1 VIAQEW
7 RRFLS
12 AMRFLTRLPVPTGD
26 WDAERPARA
35 ARYFSAVGLLVGLI
49 SAGALVAAR
58 QVWPEGVLPALL
70 AVGVGII
77 VTGAFHEDG
86 LADTADGLG
95 GGATPEA
102 RLAIMKDSREGSY
115 GALALGFVLALKVL
129 ALGMLQPAWTAAA
142 VLVCAHAAARAAAVV
157 VMAATPYAGSV
168 AISKFKP
175 EGRDVGVAD
184 CVIALAIG
192 LAPLALLS
200 PLAAAACVTAGALG
214 ALWVAFAAR
223 RLIGGHTGDVLG
235 AVEQVFEAGF
245 LLAAAAL
252 L

>member
-1 VIAQEW
+1 MSGGLRLWPPGLEGAVQ
-7 RRFLS
+7 
-12 AMRFLTRLPVPTGD
+12 FLTRIPIDAPHAVPHRRVVPWFPFVGALIGAAVGGVAVGMKQLVPTSV
-26 WDAERPARA
+26 A
-35 ARYFSAVGLLVGLI
+35 ATLAVVAGLLI
-49 SAGALVAAR
+49 
-58 QVWPEGVLPALL
+58 
-70 AVGVGII
+70 
-77 VTGAFHEDG
+77 TGAFHEDG

-95 GGATPEA
+95 GGTTREA
-102 RLAIMKDSREGSY
+102 RLAIMKDSRVGSY

-129 ALGMLQPAWTAAA
+129 ALGLLQPAWTAAA
-142 VLVCAHAAARAAAVV
+142 VLVCAHAAGRAVAVV

-168 AISKFKP
+168 ALSKFKP

-200 PLAAAACVTAGALG
+200 PLAAAACVAAGALG

-235 AVEQVFEAGF
+235 AVEQVFETGF

-252 L
+252 I